1 MFFLDGSLLS
11 MTSPRPEDQEREMK
25 ELKKQVEEGD
35 IKTKC
40 QICMEHDKNVV
51 FDCGHASC
59 ENCSNDQDVCY
70 ICKRQITQK
79 NSLFL

>member
-40 QICMEHDKNVV
+40 KFAWNTT
-51 FDCGHASC
+51 
-59 ENCSNDQDVCY
+59 
-70 ICKRQITQK
+70 KT
-79 NSLFL
+79 